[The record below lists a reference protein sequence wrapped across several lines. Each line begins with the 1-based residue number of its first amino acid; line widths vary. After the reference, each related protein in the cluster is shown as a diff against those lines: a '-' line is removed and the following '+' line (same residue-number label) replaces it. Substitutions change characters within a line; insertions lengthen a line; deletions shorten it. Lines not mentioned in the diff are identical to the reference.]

1 MSKLII
7 IVRNGIVE
15 SCWSTQ
21 PVEIEVLD
29 LDGDRREEYES
40 RLEALQLDEQRRKE
54 NADYN
59 QVWP

>member
-1 MSKLII
+1 MSKTII

-29 LDGDRREEYES
+29 LDGDRREEFKS
-40 RLEALQLDEQRRKE
+40 RLEALQPGKQHRNET
-54 NADYN
+54 ADFN